1 MSATA
6 YRLNY
11 ECVYGESNPDAI
23 WVSRQVR
30 RTSATPLGYTSRLH
44 LSATPLGCISRH
56 LESRQPC
63 PGPVHDVS
71 ETRP

>member
-44 LSATPLGCISRH
+44 LTPSGEPAAMSRPAM
-56 LESRQPC
+56 SRT
-63 PGPVHDVS
+63 VHDVS